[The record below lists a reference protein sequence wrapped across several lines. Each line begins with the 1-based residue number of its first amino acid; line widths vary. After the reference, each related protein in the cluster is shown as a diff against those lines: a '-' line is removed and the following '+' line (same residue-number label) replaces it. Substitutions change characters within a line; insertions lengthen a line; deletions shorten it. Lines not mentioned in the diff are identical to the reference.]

1 MESVTPNVLADLG
14 DASSRFRSSH
24 VNVIRA
30 RDTIDFNN
38 LFLLGETKETYS
50 TFKAKNLSNLIS
62 YVIVWSTQLINNI
75 QT

>member
-38 LFLLGETKETYS
+38 LFLLEETKETYA
-50 TFKAKNLSNLIS
+50 TYKA
-62 YVIVWSTQLINNI
+62 
-75 QT
+75 